1 MAGYGGK
8 AASRERRHR
17 RVRKRVVGSA
27 ERPRL
32 CVFKSA
38 CHIYA
43 QIIDDG
49 LGKTLAA
56 ASTLSTEVKEKAK
69 TINKTDAARLVG
81 EALAT
86 RALAARVDRVI
97 FDRGGY
103 KFHGRVKAL
112 ATGAR
117 EKGLKF

>member
-1 MAGYGGK
+1 MAGYGRK
-8 AASRERRHR
+8 TTSRERRHR
-17 RVRKRVVGSA
+17 RIRKRVVGSA

-56 ASTLSTEVKEKAK
+56 ASTLSNEVKEKAK

-81 EALAT
+81 EVLAT

>member
-17 RVRKRVVGSA
+17 RIRKRVVGSA

-69 TINKTDAARLVG
+69 TINKTAAARLVG
-81 EALAT
+81 EVLAT
-86 RALAARVDRVI
+86 RALVARVDRVI